1 MPYRLRS
8 QGAKTCVVNS
18 ATGNVVPGGCHPSRV
33 KAMAHMRALYANVP
47 DARVASASEEAS
59 VAQVEPNVNVSF
71 PDANWTGHVTITPN
85 NVGGYGSS
93 GGSNDPSVAI
103 GTKPV
108 PPPPAL
114 VASAAAPLA
123 PPKEWFEAPEPAGP
137 EPLTVEED
145 GRVHG
150 HLALWDACHVGIL
163 NGQMAECVK
172 PPRSS
177 TDYGSFH
184 LGSMIT
190 EDGTPVTV
198 GKLVYDGSHAAL
210 TADLVGA
217 TQHYDK
223 TGRVGAFVRARDGR
237 HGIYL
242 SGATRSDLSPEGLR
256 DLRANPP
263 SGDWRSLRGK
273 LEMIAA
279 LSVPVPGFQTP
290 QLALT
295 AAGSIEAL
303 ILPGWCP
310 ECQDEL
316 EEELANMQITSKEY
330 IRMRSLISD
339 SLTRESLTAAALTAK
354 RRNALRTSVFAIP
367 EERKFPIQDRSHAAN
382 ALARASGTKYESRVR
397 RAVCRRYPNMGECAE
412 ND

>member
-1 MPYRLRS
+1 MPYKLRS
-8 QGAKTCVVNS
+8 QAGKTCVINS

-47 DARVASASEEAS
+47 DARVASANEEVEVTE
-59 VAQVEPNVNVSF
+59 VAPNVNVSF
-71 PDANWTGHVTITPN
+71 PDANWTGHVTISPGNTLPE
-85 NVGGYGSS
+85 GYGNAGS
-93 GGSNDPSVAI
+93 GVAI

-108 PPPPAL
+108 PPPPEAL
-114 VASAAAPLA
+114 VAAAVAPIA
-123 PPKEWFEAPEPAGP
+123 PPKEWFDSEEPDHP

-177 TDYGSFH
+177 TDYGNFH
-184 LGSMIT
+184 LGQMVT
-190 EDGTPVTV
+190 EDGSPVSV

-263 SGDWRSLRGK
+263 SGDWRNLRGK

-295 AAGSIEAL
+295 ASGSIEAL

-310 ECQDEL
+310 ECQEEMEEDMLEL
-316 EEELANMQITSKEY
+316 SDKAY
-330 IRMRSLISD
+330 IRARSQISD
-339 SLTRESLTAAALTAK
+339 SLTRESLTAAALTTK
-354 RRNALRTSVFAIP
+354 RRNALRTSVFAVP
-367 EERKFPIQDRSHAAN
+367 EERKFPIPDRSHAAN
-382 ALARASGTKYESRVR
+382 ALARASGTKYEARVR
-397 RAVCRRYPNMGECAE
+397 RAVCRRYPTMGECAE
-412 ND
+412 NE